1 MLFHGFIAV
10 APLKQFT
17 PRSGWLPGSLFHG
30 FIAVAPLKH
39 WSVPF
44 HVERNAAP
52 LPRLHRRGPSKL
64 CWMRPRAWASG
75 ALPRLHRRGPIEAGR
90 CSGRQTVERTLFD
103 NKGDGTFEDV
113 TDRAGLGGS
122 RGWPTSAVF
131 ADFDGDGDLDLFVC
145 HYLHWDPDRSL
156 PCLDPDRPGK
166 FLCVFAFRFNRG
178 ADLPT

>member
-1 MLFHGFIAV
+1 
-10 APLKQFT
+10 
-17 PRSGWLPGSLFHG
+17 
-30 FIAVAPLKH
+30 
-39 WSVPF
+39 
-44 HVERNAAP
+44 
-52 LPRLHRRGPSKL
+52 
-64 CWMRPRAWASG
+64 MRPRAWASG